1 MNKAILIGRAGK
13 DPDLTYT
20 STGAA
25 VAKFSLAISR
35 KWKDKASGEAKE
47 ETTWFN
53 IVAWDR
59 LAETCSQY
67 VHKGDQVYLE
77 GRFVSRKYTDKDNI
91 ERMTF
96 EVVVTELELLHNKP
110 KAESATE
117 NAEGYTGTFKGDAEF
132 PF

>member
-1 MNKAILIGRAGK
+1 MNYNNLRTT
-13 DPDLTYT
+13 LTTY
-20 STGAA
+20 A
-25 VAKFSLAISR
+25 VQLMTDHDECMHATKLFT
-35 KWKDKASGEAKE
+35 AKE

-67 VHKGDQVYLE
+67 IHKGDQVYLE

-91 ERMTF
+91 DRAAF
-96 EVVVTELELLHNKP
+96 EVVVTELELLQNKP
-110 KAESATE
+110 KAEAATE
-117 NAEGYTGTFKGDAEF
+117 GIEGNTGTFKGDAEF